1 VRNLLTFYSQFRKRY
16 HTTGSVIPSSR
27 FLASAITGP
36 LSRREGPRRV
46 LEVGPGTGAF
56 TQRIVRLLRPD
67 DHFDVVEINP
77 AFAEFIRQEF
87 ESNPDY
93 RAVAG
98 ISAVHE
104 VPLQEF
110 EFEKPYDIIISGLPT
125 TNFDVPLVEEIFRR
139 FMELLAEGGELSY
152 FEYMYLRDLRKFI
165 DKKANRLRFREMD
178 RAIAPYHK
186 RYRTHRSWVFL
197 NFPAAWVHH
206 LKKPASEASQPP
218 RP

>member
-1 VRNLLTFYSQFRKRY
+1 MRNLLTFYAQFRSRY

-77 AFAEFIRQEF
+77 TFAAFIRNEF
-87 ESNPDY
+87 ASNPDY
-93 RAVAG
+93 QAAAG
-98 ISAVHE
+98 ISTVHE

-110 EFEKPYDIIISGLPT
+110 EFEQPYDIIISGLPT
-125 TNFDVPLVEEIFRR
+125 TNFDVPLVAEIFSR
-139 FMELLAEGGELSY
+139 FMELLADGGELSY
-152 FEYMYLRDLRKFI
+152 FEYMYLRQIRKYA
-165 DKKANRLRFREMD
+165 DKKANRVRLREMD
-178 RAIAPYHK
+178 RVIAPYHDQ
-186 RYRTHRSWVFL
+186 YRTHRSWVFL
-197 NFPAAWVHH
+197 NFSPAWVHH
-206 LKKPASEASQPP
+206 LRKPISD
-218 RP
+218 